1 MSSWGFEP
9 INTGPL
15 GEATM
20 TTTTSKKAPVQSTPP
35 SDSEKAKRLLE
46 EAMKQPGVRELAEVY
61 QSSRRYEEAAA
72 AYRGALC
79 PEPVEW
85 ASSSTSAC
93 AL

>member
-1 MSSWGFEP
+1 M
-9 INTGPL
+9 NTGPL

-20 TTTTSKKAPVQSTPP
+20 TTTTPKKAPVRGTPQ
-35 SDSEKAKRLLE
+35 SDSERAKRLLE
-46 EAMKQPGVRELAEVY
+46 EAIKQPGVRELAEVY

-93 AL
+93 SL